1 MHIDHENVRTKEDEA
16 QYSKEF
22 KEADKR
28 WRNEAKESDKRWFML
43 LEKMHMLDKDMD
55 KLKAKN

>member
-1 MHIDHENVRTKEDEA
+1 MKEIIESVREEIKEIRTEVKDV
-16 QYSKEF
+16 
-22 KEADKR
+22 
-28 WRNEAKESDKRWFML
+28 RNEVKESDKRWFML